1 MPALSVAAWGL
12 VRGEEVAGPAT
23 IEFVDE
29 GVRVAVEGHA
39 ATVFPIAALDGLRAA
54 PSALT
59 LYLDTG
65 DVVELTDNDALPALG
80 RRIESAVCD
89 VPELTLALRALG
101 STRGSPGAEHD
112 RFYAPFLAAR
122 RGAQRA
128 SDAAAR
134 LAALDAARLRGELE
148 GVLQALAADQHPRS
162 APERR
167 ALETKLGELAAPAFA
182 ALDRLDEAART
193 FAEQGGDDASFVRW
207 RDWAVAC
214 RTMFTE
220 VDRCWAAAAP
230 ALADEQKERVGFWRR
245 LWRRRT

>member
-1 MPALSVAAWGL
+1 MAALSVAAWGL
-12 VRGEEVAGPAT
+12 LRGEEVAGPAT
-23 IEFVDE
+23 IDFVDE
-29 GVRVAVEGHA
+29 GVRVAVEGQA
-39 ATVFPIAALDGLRAA
+39 ITVFPVATLDGLRAA
-54 PSALT
+54 PGALT

-65 DVVELTDNDALPALG
+65 DVVELTDNDALPDLG
-80 RRIESAVCD
+80 RRIKSAACD

-134 LAALDAARLRGELE
+134 LTALDAARLRGQLE
-148 GVLQALAADQHPRS
+148 GVLQALAADHHPRR

-182 ALDRLDEAART
+182 ALDRLHEAART
-193 FAEQGGDDASFVRW
+193 FAEQGDDASFVRW
-207 RDWAVAC
+207 REWAAAC
-214 RTMFTE
+214 RAMFAE
-220 VDRCWAAAAP
+220 VDSCWAAAAL
-230 ALADEQKERVGFWRR
+230 ALADEQEEHVGFWRR
-245 LWRRRT
+245 LWRRRA

>member
-1 MPALSVAAWGL
+1 VAALSVAAWGL

-23 IEFVDE
+23 IEFVDD
-29 GVRVAVEGHA
+29 GVRVAFEGRA
-39 ATVFPIAALDGLRAA
+39 ATVFPVTALDGLRAA

-59 LYLDTG
+59 LYIDTG

-80 RRIESAVCD
+80 KRIESAVCD

-148 GVLQALAADQHPRS
+148 GVLQALAADQHPRR

-167 ALETKLGELAAPAFA
+167 ALEAKLGELAAPAFA

-193 FAEQGGDDASFVRW
+193 FAEQGDDAAFVRW
-207 RDWAVAC
+207 REWAAAC
-214 RTMFTE
+214 RAMFTE

-230 ALADEQKERVGFWRR
+230 ALADEQEKRVGFWRR
-245 LWRRRT
+245 LWRRRA